1 MTDKDK
7 AGTRSE
13 NVSKDGEFGEIKRSF
28 LYGKHPSPFSHEYEQ
43 EWFFEAG
50 RQVERDAHA
59 ELVKPIIEAAREAAE
74 KARPVTWE
82 GKIVFYSV
90 EADAW
95 DKMLHHLYLLRPTE
109 PLTDREGEK

>member
-59 ELVKPIIEAAREAAE
+59 ERVKPL
-74 KARPVTWE
+74 
-82 GKIVFYSV
+82 V
-90 EADAW
+90 EAGRKKIDASTLQEHTAA
-95 DKMLHHLYLLRPTE
+95 DAE
-109 PLTDREGEK
+109 VCAAIADIDALTDREGESEPR